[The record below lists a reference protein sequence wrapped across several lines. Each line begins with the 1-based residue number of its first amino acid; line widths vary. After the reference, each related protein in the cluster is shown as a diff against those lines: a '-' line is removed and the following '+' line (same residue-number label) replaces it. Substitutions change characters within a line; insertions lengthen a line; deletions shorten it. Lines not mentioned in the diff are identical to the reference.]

1 MTAPISFS
9 GIESGLNTT
18 AIINAEMMSF
28 DQPLQNLQTEQ
39 TNLNTQI
46 SDYQTLNSD
55 LLSLQQAGDALA
67 SPLAFDQA
75 FSASSSNPSVA
86 TGSISSGS
94 SAGSITLAVDQLAT
108 GSTQISAGTVS
119 ATNDVVASG
128 NYLFGAGG
136 AAIGIGSFSGTSGL
150 AAGSHAISVTQASAG
165 ANVSATSAVGSS
177 ITIGSSNNT
186 ITANIDGTS
195 TTLTIAS
202 GTYTQS
208 QLAQAISQASGGTLD
223 ASVNASGVISI
234 ATAQQGSSASLQ
246 ITGGTSLS
254 TLGLSTSSIVYGT
267 DGIINV
273 DGTSNTVSSISG
285 SGTTQ
290 VTLNSGTGGTIT
302 ANLSG
307 GLSVGTMTAQ
317 NVSVGNGSLASVV
330 SAINNANAGVTAT
343 ALQVGTNAYALEIT
357 SNKTGLVGAATIDTQ
372 AFTGSSL
379 GAMQTTT
386 AAQNAIVAVGGT
398 GGYQVTSSTN
408 AVTGLLPG
416 VTVNLSQV
424 SASPVTLTVSPDGT
438 QVAGQVSALVKAA
451 NKLLSDISTYTA
463 YDPSTNTAGPLNGQT
478 ALTELAQK
486 VLSLVGNVIGNSAA
500 GWDGAAGSSA
510 GLAITSKGAITF
522 DQNAFVTAYDAN
534 PSAVQAMFTEGGS
547 FSPASSSYSGQVTVA
562 GASNTTTP
570 GSYAVSIS
578 QSASQAIDTGSVSF
592 SSASSTLASAESYTI
607 TSGSASATYAAS
619 AGESI
624 SNVISGINASMAA
637 AGIGVSAS
645 LVGTSGAYNVQL
657 SSADYGSA
665 ATFSVGASGTD
676 QFGLTTGGSTY
687 SGKDVVGTIN
697 GVAATGIGQTL
708 TLDSSGNP
716 ADGLVLQVT
725 TPGITSATTLGSV
738 GYSPGFAQSLANLS
752 EQATLSPGGMI
763 SSTITG
769 LNNTL
774 NGVAGEIAVQQQ
786 LVNTQKKMLTQEFTK
801 MEEALAQL
809 NSISKF
815 LSESSSFASSSST
828 SSSPTSSLS
837 SSSSTSTGG

>member
-1 MTAPISFS
+1 MTAPISLS

-28 DQPLQNLQTEQ
+28 DQPLQTLQNQQ
-39 TNLNTQI
+39 TSLNTQI
-46 SDYQTLNSD
+46 SDYQSLNSD
-55 LLSLQQAGDALA
+55 MLALQQAGDALA

-75 FSASSSNPSVA
+75 YSVSSSNSSVA
-86 TGSISSGS
+86 SGVISSGS
-94 SAGSITLAVDQLAT
+94 NAGSITLAVDQLAT

-128 NYLFGAGG
+128 NYLVGSGG
-136 AAIGIGSFSGTSGL
+136 AAIGISSFSGTSSL
-150 AAGSHAISVTQASAG
+150 ATGSHTLSVTQASAG
-165 ANVSATSAVGSS
+165 ASVSGTTAVASS
-177 ITIGSSNNT
+177 ISISSSNDT
-186 ITANIDGTS
+186 ITANIDGTA
-195 TTLTIAS
+195 TTVTIAS
-202 GTYTQS
+202 GTYSQS

-223 ASVNASGVISI
+223 ATVNTSGILSI
-234 ATAQQGSSASLQ
+234 ATTEQGSSASLQ
-246 ITGGTSLS
+246 ITGGTALA
-254 TLGLSTSSIVYGT
+254 TLGLSTGSLVYGT

-273 DGTSNTVSSISG
+273 DGTSNTINNISG
-285 SGTTQ
+285 SGATQ
-290 VTLNSGTGGTIT
+290 VTLTSGTGGTIT
-302 ANLSG
+302 ANISG
-307 GLSVGTMTAQ
+307 GLSVGTMSAQ

-330 SAINNANAGVTAT
+330 SAINGANSGVTAT

-357 SNKTGLVGAATIDTQ
+357 SNKTGLSGGATIDTQ
-372 AFTGSSL
+372 AFSSSSL

-386 AAQNAIVAVGGT
+386 AAQNSIVSVGGT

-416 VTVNLSQV
+416 VTVDLSQV
-424 SASPVTLTVSPDGT
+424 SSSPVTLTVSPDGT
-438 QVAGQVSALVKAA
+438 QVAGQVSTLVSAA

-478 ALTELAQK
+478 ALTDLAQK
-486 VLSLVGNVIGNSAA
+486 VLSFVGNAIGSSAA
-500 GWDGAAGSSA
+500 GWDGTAGSSA

-522 DQNAFVTAYDAN
+522 DQSAFVTAYDSN
-534 PSAVQAMFTEGGS
+534 PTAVQSMFTEGGA
-547 FSPASSSYSGQVTVA
+547 FSPASSNYSGQVTVA
-562 GASNTTTP
+562 GASNNTTAGTF
-570 GSYAVSIS
+570 AVSIS

-592 SSASSTLASAESYTI
+592 SSGSSTLASAESYTV
-607 TSGSASATYAAS
+607 TSGSSTATYAAT

-645 LVGTSGAYNVQL
+645 LVGSSGAYNLQL
-657 SSADYGSA
+657 SSGDYGSA
-665 ATFSVGASGTD
+665 ATFGVSASGTD
-676 QFGLTTGGSTY
+676 QLGLTTGGTTY

-708 TLDSSGNP
+708 TLNSPGNS

-725 TPGITSATTLGSV
+725 TPGITSATALGFV
-738 GYSPGFAQSLANLS
+738 DYTPGFAQSLANMS

-763 SSTITG
+763 ASTITG
-769 LNNTL
+769 MNSTL
-774 NGVAGEIAVQQQ
+774 NSLAGEIVVQQQ
-786 LVNTQKKMLTQEFTK
+786 LVATQKQMLVQEFTN

-815 LSESSSFASSSST
+815 LSESASSST
-828 SSSPTSSLS
+828 LSSSTPTSSLS